1 MSDQYIAEI
10 RVFGFNFAPVDWA
23 QCNGQTMAISQNTTL
38 FQLIGTT
45 YGGNGT
51 STFNL
56 PNLQDR
62 TAVGMGT
69 GPGLQNWQLGEV
81 FGEANHT
88 LLVTEVPQHTHQA
101 AAATVPA
108 IADFRAAPVATSYLG
123 RTTKTH
129 VNAYSSSAPN
139 TTLAPTT
146 ISLTGGSQPHNNIQ
160 PVQVLNYCIALF
172 GVFPPRS
179 T

>member
-10 RVFGFNFAPVDWA
+10 RVFGFNFAPLNWA
-23 QCNGQTMAISQNTTL
+23 QCNGQTMTISQNTTL
-38 FQLIGTT
+38 FQIIGTT

-56 PNLQDR
+56 PNLQDQ

-69 GPGLQNWQLGEV
+69 GPGLRNWSLGEV

-101 AAATVPA
+101 TGAVVPPADFVPA
-108 IADFRAAPVATSYLG
+108 PAATSYLG
-123 RTTKTH
+123 RTKGT
-129 VNAYSSSAPN
+129 NFAYSSAAPN

-146 ISLTGGSQPHNNIQ
+146 ISLIGGSQPHNNIQ
-160 PVQVLNYCIALF
+160 PVQVLNYCIAMF
-172 GVFPPRS
+172 GVFPPQS
-179 T
+179 NG